1 MRKLPRR
8 RISLLNIRMQR
19 MRSLNHSRSRCRAT
33 TPSTRSYRRRLVK
46 LQKVAATAQS
56 SVCRMRMQS
65 CGTARLLTLR
75 TRLFQNSACNSG
87 APHMADS
94 DTPLIIQYQSIKD
107 QHKNEVL
114 FFRLGDFYEMF
125 NDDAV
130 EVSRLLNLTLTHR
143 ADMPMCGIPYHAA
156 KIYIARLLRLGKKI
170 AICEQIGEIAHGKG
184 LTERKVIETITPGTA
199 VESEYLDGG
208 INNFLASLFV
218 SHGEAGI
225 AFIDVTTGEFRATSF
240 AATSMSEN
248 FPKELGRFNPRELLL
263 PDSLKDDASVRE
275 VLGSLSDVSVSYY
288 PDWNFN
294 AELSYKRLTQQFKT
308 ANLRSFSLTEN
319 APEVPA
325 AGFLLDYLTKT
336 TNTTSPHVSGITVYH
351 DNQYVIIDD
360 SSRRN
365 LEVTANL
372 RDGSIQFSLLECVNC
387 TKTAMGSRLI
397 RQWLLFPLTDEKQI
411 ASREDHVEL
420 FVKDRSLL
428 KNVRNTL
435 DGILDIERLAGRI
448 AMDRAHGKDL
458 QALRASLASW
468 LKTQEALGEANFAT
482 LAPDNAKEIIS
493 LIQNAIL
500 DDPATS
506 LTDGG
511 IIKAG
516 WSEELD
522 HWRNVET
529 NFNKILDEY
538 TEEEKQKTGIQN
550 LRIRKNGNMGYF
562 IDVTKGKLT
571 KVPERFM
578 MRRSLVNADRYTTEK
593 LQELEGELNTAGS
606 KILELER
613 DLFVEVRDR
622 LKTFVP
628 YLMQTA
634 QEIAYTDVTSSFA
647 ESAIIHHWVRP
658 VIEESTVFD
667 VKEGRHPGVEQHL
680 PTGEFVPND
689 LSLDAGERFALIT
702 GPNMAGKSTFLRQNA
717 LIALLAQTGSFVPA
731 SSARIGIVDRI
742 FCRVGAS
749 DNLARGESTFLV
761 EMTETAHI
769 LRSATIKSLVIMD
782 EVGRGT
788 STEDGLSIAWAV
800 SEYLLNRIRCKTLF
814 ATHYHELTRM
824 VHPSL
829 VKLCMAVSEQG
840 REVVFLRKV
849 INGSSENSYGIH
861 VASLAGIP
869 EAVVDRARTILERIQ
884 NEASEKPVIPITSE
898 NKTKIEADD
907 ATQNA
912 SLTGALFSDEEM
924 ILDEI
929 LSSEPDNMTPLDA
942 LKLISRWKKS
952 LSGK

>member
-1 MRKLPRR
+1 
-8 RISLLNIRMQR
+8 
-19 MRSLNHSRSRCRAT
+19 
-33 TPSTRSYRRRLVK
+33 
-46 LQKVAATAQS
+46 
-56 SVCRMRMQS
+56 
-65 CGTARLLTLR
+65 
-75 TRLFQNSACNSG
+75 
-87 APHMADS
+87 MADS
-94 DTPLIIQYQSIKD
+94 ETPLIIQYQSIKD

-199 VESEYLDGG
+199 IESEYLDGG
-208 INNFLASLFV
+208 INNFLSSLYV
-218 SHGEAGI
+218 SHGQAGI
-225 AFIDVTTGEFRATSF
+225 AFIDVTTGEFKATSF
-240 AATSMSEN
+240 AESDISEN
-248 FPKELGRFNPRELLL
+248 FRKELGRFNPRELIL
-263 PDSLKDDASVRE
+263 PDSLKENAAVQE
-275 VLGSLSDVSVSYY
+275 TVASLSGVSVSYY

-294 AELSYKRLTQQFKT
+294 AELGYSRLTKQFKT

-325 AGFLLDYLTKT
+325 AGFLLDYLSKT
-336 TNTTSPHVSGITVYH
+336 TNTASPHVSSITVYH
-351 DNQYVIIDD
+351 DSQYVIIDD

-372 RDGSIQFSLLECVNC
+372 RDGSVQYSLLECVNC
-387 TKTAMGSRLI
+387 TKTSMGSRMI

-411 ASREDHVEL
+411 CSRQDHVEL
-420 FVKDRSLL
+420 FVNNRTLL
-428 KNVRNTL
+428 KNVRTTL

-458 QALRASLASW
+458 QALRASLVSW
-468 LKTQEALGEANFAT
+468 LDTQKALGDSNFAT
-482 LAPDNAKEIIS
+482 LPADSANEIIA

-500 DDPATS
+500 DDPSTS

-511 IIKAG
+511 IIKHG
-516 WSEELD
+516 WSAELD
-522 HWRNVET
+522 HWREVET

-538 TEEEKQKTGIQN
+538 TEEEKKKTGIQN

-562 IDVTKGKLT
+562 IEVTKGKIE
-571 KVPERFM
+571 KVPEHFM
-578 MRRSLVNADRYTTEK
+578 MRRALVNADRYTTER
-593 LQELEGELNTAGS
+593 LQELENELTTAGT

-613 DLFVEVRDR
+613 DLFVEVRNK
-622 LKTFVP
+622 LKQFVP
-628 YLMQTA
+628 YLLQTS

-647 ESAIIHHWVRP
+647 EAAIARHWVRP
-658 VIEESTVFD
+658 LVDSTTICEIKD
-667 VKEGRHPGVEQHL
+667 GRHPVVEDHL

-689 LSLDAGERFALIT
+689 LSLCAEDDRTTFALIT

-717 LIALLAQTGSFVPA
+717 LIVLLAQTGSFVPA
-731 SSARIGIVDRI
+731 SGAHLGIVDRI

-769 LRSATIKSLVIMD
+769 LRSATEKSLVIMD

-800 SEYLLNRIRCKTLF
+800 SEYLLNRIKCKTLF
-814 ATHYHELTRM
+814 ATHYHELTRIE
-824 VHPSL
+824 HPAL
-829 VKLCMAVSEQG
+829 KKLCMAVSEEG
-840 REVVFLRKV
+840 KDVVFLRKV
-849 INGSSENSYGIH
+849 IDGSSANSYGIH
-861 VASLAGIP
+861 VARLAGIP
-869 EAVVDRARTILERIQ
+869 QAVVDRARDILDRIQ
-884 NEASEKPVIPITSE
+884 EEASDKPVIPVTAAQVTENQKSE
-898 NKTKIEADD
+898 NAVGQP
-907 ATQNA
+907 QNA
-912 SLTGALFSDEEM
+912 SLTGALFSDEEL

-929 LSSEPDNMTPLDA
+929 LSADTDNMTPIAA
-942 LKLISRWKKS
+942 LQTVARWKKA